1 MISFK
6 KALKKLK
13 QIFSLKTY
21 PYQHYRDI
29 ARYLFILLMASLPL
43 ATLTCGGGD
52 GGSDEDPVVQRV
64 ATPLFS
70 PADGN
75 VNPSD
80 TLTISTATPEATIR
94 YTTNGDDPTGSPFS
108 GSSPLTLR
116 FETLGTG
123 DITIRAIAI
132 KEGSTNSAIASATFN
147 IGGMRGTP
155 PRVATPLFS
164 PADGDVNPSD
174 TLTISTATEGATIHY
189 TTDGSDPT
197 ESSPSDFSPLT
208 LPPFGNLRAGTGD
221 ITIRAIAV
229 RAGFANS
236 DIASAT
242 FNIGSMGVTPPKVPT
257 PTFSPTGGM
266 VNATDTLTISTATLG
281 ATIHYTTNGDDP
293 TESSPSGSS
302 PLTLRFET
310 LGTGDITIRA
320 IAVRAGLTNS
330 DIASATF
337 NIGSMGVTPPK
348 VAAPLFSPTGGMVNA
363 LDTLIISSD
372 EGATIHYTTDGS
384 DPTESSPSDFSP
396 LTLLFEDL
404 GTGNITIRAIA
415 VREGLTNSDI
425 TTITFTIVDSSDV
438 DADNNGLIEIRNL
451 DMLNNIRYNLA
462 GTSYDDEEEDSG
474 ADGDT
479 GSTVGASTS
488 EPANCNDDDPNTTIT
503 LCGYELTRSLDF
515 ANAAHYASGS
525 VNTAWRPN
533 MTNSDDATNEG
544 FDGFGAE
551 TGTTGG
557 FTGIFEGNG
566 HSINNLYSRNAIGRT
581 GQNIGLFRLL
591 NSSAIVRNL
600 GVTNVAIYGGGR
612 SRNNVG
618 SLAGLNNGTIIAS
631 IAIDGAVNG
640 GDGVDIVGGL
650 VGQNLSAAAI
660 IASFSNVSPNGGDG
674 SNDTVGGLLG
684 NNVGTIIASYAT
696 GSPNGGD
703 GNADNVGGLVGSNFS
718 TIIASYATGDP
729 NGGDGDGDNVGGL
742 VGFNSSTITASYA
755 TGDPN
760 GGDGNEDNV
769 GGLVGSASFIASS
782 SAGFI
787 ITASYATGNP
797 TGGGLNDNIGRLMGA
812 RFPLLD
818 SNAII
823 ESYGFGVIVDQGF
836 GYGGTMK
843 PSGVTSASQLTND
856 SAMTNTYAGASWNS
870 ATNNTLGA
878 WDFGADGTQAPALV
892 YNDYDGATGTT
903 YASCSANNGGFPTT
917 LPGTSNSLTC
927 GSTLVGGAASQGR

>member
-29 ARYLFILLMASLPL
+29 ARHLFILLIASMPL

-52 GGSDEDPVVQRV
+52 SGSDEDPVVQRV

-75 VNPSD
+75 VDATD

-94 YTTNGDDPTGSPFS
+94 YTTNGD
-108 GSSPLTLR
+108 
-116 FETLGTG
+116 
-123 DITIRAIAI
+123 
-132 KEGSTNSAIASATFN
+132 
-147 IGGMRGTP
+147 
-155 PRVATPLFS
+155 
-164 PADGDVNPSD
+164 
-174 TLTISTATEGATIHY
+174 
-189 TTDGSDPT
+189 DPT

-229 RAGFANS
+229 REGLTNS

-242 FNIGSMGVTPPKVPT
+242 FNIGGMRVTPPRPRVAT

-266 VNATDTLTISTATLG
+266 VNPLDTLIISSDG

-293 TESSPSGSS
+293 TESSPSGPS
-302 PLTLRFET
+302 PLTLPPFGNLGT
-310 LGTGDITIRA
+310 GTGDITIRA
-320 IAVRAGLTNS
+320 IAVREGLTNS

-337 NIGSMGVTPPK
+337 NIGGMRVTPPRPR
-348 VAAPLFSPTGGMVNA
+348 VATPTFSPTGGMVNP

-372 EGATIHYTTDGS
+372 GATIHYTTDGS

-396 LTLLFEDL
+396 LTLPPFGDMET
-404 GTGNITIRAIA
+404 GTGDITIKAIA
-415 VREGLTNSDI
+415 IKEGFTNSDI
-425 TTITFTIVDSSDV
+425 ITRTFTIVDSSDV

-525 VNTAWRPN
+525 VNTSWRPN
-533 MTNSDDATNEG
+533 MSDADGSPDPDSSTNAG